1 LNFKYHVEQ
10 ISKKVSYALFSLRA
24 VKNFLPRNTMLT
36 LYYALVHCHFNY
48 ASEIWC
54 SAPQSCINKLYLL
67 QKKAVRLICD
77 EKYNAHS
84 EPLFKKLE
92 ILKITDMI
100 SLSKLKFM
108 HQYSYNNLPISFLQ
122 TWATNQERR
131 DRNTNIPA
139 PLLLRNNDD
148 LYEPLSRLEHV
159 SKFPLYNFPKIW
171 NSVPRDVKSISNFN
185 SFSKCIKANYLFNYD
200 ANFRCTRL
208 FCLVCNS

>member
-1 LNFKYHVEQ
+1 
-10 ISKKVSYALFSLRA
+10 
-24 VKNFLPRNTMLT
+24 MLT
-36 LYYALVHCHFNY
+36 LYYALIHCHFNY
-48 ASEIWC
+48 ASEVWC

-67 QKKAVRLICD
+67 QKKAVRLICN

-108 HQYSYNNLPISFLQ
+108 HQYTYNKLPISFFQ
-122 TWATNQERR
+122 TWLTNQERR
-131 DRNTNIPA
+131 DLNTNIPA

-148 LYEPLSRLEHV
+148 LYEPLSRLELV
-159 SKFPLYNFPKIW
+159 SKLPLFNFPKIW
-171 NSVPRDVKSISNFN
+171 NNVPRDVRNISNFN
-185 SFSKCIKANYLFNYD
+185 SFIKCIKADYLLNYNASY
-200 ANFRCTRL
+200 RCTRL